1 MSAVLHD
8 LHKVWARHL
17 KLYAKS
23 CLGQLPAVKQPDDP
37 SQMPT
42 CNIDITVQQ
51 RVCAVVNT
59 CEYCHETTGQLE
71 ESIHKVSAT
80 DDES

>member
-1 MSAVLHD
+1 
-8 LHKVWARHL
+8 
-17 KLYAKS
+17 
-23 CLGQLPAVKQPDDP
+23 
-37 SQMPT
+37 
-42 CNIDITVQQ
+42 
-51 RVCAVVNT
+51 VVNT